1 MWYHLL
7 HFALIHLWESTILW
21 WEVVRGHTVCVLVP
35 EIIPMKMVDVILR
48 MVIQRW
54 FPGTAIISWL
64 GVDVR
69 YTGIPKKMG
78 FMGKIT
84 INQWLFKG
92 REAILAYE
100 IHRFGAV
107 FVPSQHIPG
116 CCMLCICITVHG
128 QKWFATRNDPPS
140 SIPGWWFQMF
150 FIFHFIYGM
159 SSFPLTNSIIFQDGE
174 IAPPTRSHVLTPH

>member
-1 MWYHLL
+1 
-7 HFALIHLWESTILW
+7 
-21 WEVVRGHTVCVLVP
+21 
-35 EIIPMKMVDVILR
+35 MKMVDVILR
-48 MVIQRW
+48 MVIH
-54 FPGTAIISWL
+54 GDTKVISWDSNHFMI
-64 GVDVR
+64 GRGHEAHR
-69 YTGIPKKMG
+69 YTPKMV

-107 FVPSQHIPG
+107 FVPSHSIPG

-140 SIPGWWFQMF
+140 SIPGWWFQTF
-150 FIFHFIYGM
+150 FIFHFIYWM

-174 IAPPTRSHVLTPH
+174 IAPPTRSHVLTHH